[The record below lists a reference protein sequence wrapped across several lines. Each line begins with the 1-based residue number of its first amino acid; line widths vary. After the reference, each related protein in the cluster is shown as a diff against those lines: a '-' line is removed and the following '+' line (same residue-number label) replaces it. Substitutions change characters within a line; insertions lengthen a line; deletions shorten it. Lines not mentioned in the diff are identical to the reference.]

1 MVGRVGGGIWVGIGL
16 SVGKWQFSSN
26 FLLAFANL
34 LLGVVASISGSIFWL
49 CFLGVGNLGLVR
61 VGNGFRVGNFCNF
74 CSVSFLSVVISS
86 LHLIFVHLVVLG
98 VLKGWVLGWGW
109 AGFVVGNRLRF
120 GNFLIFLFLVVF
132 CCP

>member
-26 FLLAFANL
+26 FLFAFANL

-61 VGNGFRVGNFCNF
+61 VGNGFRVGNFCN
-74 CSVSFLSVVISS
+74 VSFLSVVISS
-86 LHLIFVHLVVLG
+86 LHLILMHLVVLG
-98 VLKGWVLGWGW
+98 FLTGWVLGWGGV
-109 AGFVVGNRLRF
+109 GFVVGNRLRV
-120 GNFLIFLFLVVF
+120 GNFLIFLLLVVF

>member
-1 MVGRVGGGIWVGIGL
+1 MVGRVGCGIWVGIGL

-61 VGNGFRVGNFCNF
+61 VGNGFRVGNFC
-74 CSVSFLSVVISS
+74 SVSFLSVVISS
-86 LHLIFVHLVVLG
+86 LHLILMHLVVLG
-98 VLKGWVLGWGW
+98 FLTGWVLGWGGV
-109 AGFVVGNRLRF
+109 GFVVGNRLRV
-120 GNFLIFLFLVVF
+120 GNFLIFLLLVVF